1 MLIYTGGAFSLFHL
15 RYTEA
20 LKIEKSLQYGFPM
33 IPLRLKVV
41 ASNLIH
47 NVWSQ

>member
-20 LKIEKSLQYGFPM
+20 LKIEKSLQYGFSM

-47 NVWSQ
+47 NVWTQ